1 MQTIF
6 QLPGSLSAPL
16 PVVSGAAAYPPFEGA
31 GEDEAIG
38 EAHVAGDGPDG
49 ILRGPQ
55 RVAGA
60 LHAHEGE
67 VLHGT
72 APQFRLTK
80 EALIKNTAA

>member
-31 GEDEAIG
+31 GEDEAFG
-38 EAHVAGDGPDG
+38 EANVAGDGLDG
-49 ILRGPQ
+49 ILRGLQ
-55 RVAGA
+55 QVAGA
-60 LHAHEGE
+60 LPAPAGE

-72 APQFRLTK
+72 APQFRLTNG
-80 EALIKNTAA
+80 ALIKNTAA